1 MKQNPQPEPVNIDI
15 NPDRIIIDWQGGAR
29 SEFTAPFLRG
39 VCQCANCVS
48 EVTGQ
53 LLIDRAK
60 ISDDIKITRAEP
72 MGNYAVSMAFSDR
85 HTTGIYSYVYLRSL
99 AKE

>member
-1 MKQNPQPEPVNIDI
+1 MNMATEPKNIDI
-15 NPDRIIIDWQGGAR
+15 NPDRIFIEWPDSTR
-29 SEFTAPFLRG
+29 SEFKAPFLRG

-53 LLIDRAK
+53 LLIDRTK

-72 MGNYAVSMAFSDR
+72 MGNYAVSFAFSDQ
-85 HTTGIYSYVYLRSL
+85 HSTGIYSYVYLRSL
-99 AKE
+99 AKD